1 MMNTKSLGIL
11 LFFLIGSQFHLKAQN
26 SYEIPQDVKRILFI
40 GNSITYSGQYV
51 SYIDAYFTMRYPD
64 RDFEIINVGLP
75 SETVSGLSE
84 KGHANGK
91 FPRPDLH
98 ERLERIIFQVKPDL
112 VLACYGMNDGI
123 YLPFD
128 EGRFQKYKEGILWL
142 NSQIL
147 ESGASVIHITPPIYD
162 WRKGEAYANVLDIY
176 ADWLISNRYTNNW
189 KVIDIHWPMRKY
201 LEDQRLSNDDF
212 YLAKDGVH
220 PNDTGHWIMAQQLL
234 LYLGEG
240 EVSKANGIAEVVS
253 QFHHGEE
260 IWKLVAERQN
270 IMKDAWLTSIGH
282 HRPGMNVGL
291 ALGEALDKTEVLRK
305 QIRNLQKK

>member
-1 MMNTKSLGIL
+1 MNTKFLGIL
-11 LFFLIGSQFHLKAQN
+11 LFFLIGSQFHVKAQN
-26 SYEIPQDVKRILFI
+26 SYEIPQGVKRILFI

-51 SYIDAYFTMRYPD
+51 SYIDAYFTLRYPD

-84 KGHANGK
+84 QGHADGK

-98 ERLERIIFQVKPDL
+98 ERLERIISQVKPDL

-142 NSQIL
+142 NNQVV
-147 ESGASVIHITPPIYD
+147 ESGASIVHMTPPIYD
-162 WRKGEAYANVLDIY
+162 ERMGEAYANVLDIY
-176 ADWLISNRYTNNW
+176 ADWLISKRYTDQW
-189 KVIDIHWPMRKY
+189 EVIDLHWPMKKY
-201 LEDQRLSNDDF
+201 LEDKRLTDNNYF
-212 YLAKDGVH
+212 LAKDGVH

-240 EVSKANGIAEVVS
+240 EVSKANGIEEVVS

-260 IWKLVAERQN
+260 IWKLVEERQKM
-270 IMKDAWLTSIGH
+270 MKDAWLTSIGH
-282 HRPGMNVGL
+282 QRPGMNVGL
-291 ALGEALDKTEVLRK
+291 TLGEALEKKEILRK
-305 QIRNLQKK
+305 EIRNLQRK

>member
-1 MMNTKSLGIL
+1 M
-11 LFFLIGSQFHLKAQN
+11 IGSQFHVKAQN
-26 SYEIPQDVKRILFI
+26 SYEIPQGVKRILFI

-51 SYIDAYFTMRYPD
+51 SYIDAYFTLRYPD

-84 KGHANGK
+84 QGHADGK

-98 ERLERIIFQVKPDL
+98 ERLERIISQVKPDL

-142 NSQIL
+142 NNQVV
-147 ESGASVIHITPPIYD
+147 ESGASIVHMTPPIYD
-162 WRKGEAYANVLDIY
+162 ERMGEAYANVLDIY
-176 ADWLISNRYTNNW
+176 ADWLISKRYTDQW
-189 KVIDIHWPMRKY
+189 EVIDLHWPMKKY
-201 LEDQRLSNDDF
+201 LEDKRLTDNNYF
-212 YLAKDGVH
+212 LAKDGVH

-240 EVSKANGIAEVVS
+240 EVSKANGIEEVVS

-260 IWKLVAERQN
+260 IWKLVEERQKM
-270 IMKDAWLTSIGH
+270 MKDAWLTSIGH
-282 HRPGMNVGL
+282 QRPGMNVGL
-291 ALGEALDKTEVLRK
+291 TLGEALDKKEILRK
-305 QIRNLQKK
+305 EIRNLQRK

>member
-1 MMNTKSLGIL
+1 MNTKFLGIL
-11 LFFLIGSQFHLKAQN
+11 LFFLIGSQFHVKAQN
-26 SYEIPQDVKRILFI
+26 SYEIPQGVKRILFI

-51 SYIDAYFTMRYPD
+51 SYIDAYFTLRYPD

-84 KGHANGK
+84 QGHADGK

-98 ERLERIIFQVKPDL
+98 ERLERIISQVKPDL

-142 NSQIL
+142 NNQVV
-147 ESGASVIHITPPIYD
+147 ESGASIVHMTPPIYD
-162 WRKGEAYANVLDIY
+162 ERMGEAYANVLDIY
-176 ADWLISNRYTNNW
+176 ADWLISKRYTDQW
-189 KVIDIHWPMRKY
+189 EVIDLHWPMKKY
-201 LEDQRLSNDDF
+201 LEDKRLTDNNYF
-212 YLAKDGVH
+212 LAKDGVH

-240 EVSKANGIAEVVS
+240 EVSKANGIEEVVS

-260 IWKLVAERQN
+260 IWKLVEERQKM
-270 IMKDAWLTSIGH
+270 MKDAWLTSIGH
-282 HRPGMNVGL
+282 QRPGMNVGL
-291 ALGEALDKTEVLRK
+291 TLGEALDKKEILRK
-305 QIRNLQKK
+305 EIRNLQRK

>member
-1 MMNTKSLGIL
+1 MV
-11 LFFLIGSQFHLKAQN
+11 GSQFHSKAQN

-51 SYIDAYFTMRYPD
+51 SYVDAYLTLRYPD

-84 KGHANGK
+84 QGHADGK

-98 ERLERIIFQVKPDL
+98 ERLERIISQVKPDL

-128 EGRFQKYKEGILWL
+128 EVRFQKYKEGILWL
-142 NSQIL
+142 NNQVV
-147 ESGASVIHITPPIYD
+147 ESGASIVHMTPPIYD
-162 WRKGEAYANVLDIY
+162 ERMGEAYANVLDIY
-176 ADWLISNRYTNNW
+176 ADWLISKRYTDQW
-189 KVIDIHWPMRKY
+189 EVIDLHWPMKKY
-201 LEDQRLSNDDF
+201 LEDKRLTDNNYF
-212 YLAKDGVH
+212 LAKDGVH

-240 EVSKANGIAEVVS
+240 EVSKANGIEEVVS

-260 IWKLVAERQN
+260 IWKLVEEGQKM
-270 IMKDAWLTSIGH
+270 MKDAWLTSIGH
-282 HRPGMNVGL
+282 QRPGMNVGL
-291 ALGEALDKTEVLRK
+291 TIGEALDKKEILRK
-305 QIRNLQKK
+305 EIRNLQKK

>member
-1 MMNTKSLGIL
+1 MMNTKFLGIL
-11 LFFLIGSQFHLKAQN
+11 LFFLIGSQFQVKAQN
-26 SYEIPQDVKRILFI
+26 SYEIPQGVKRILFI

-51 SYIDAYFTMRYPD
+51 SYIDAYFTLRYPD

-84 KGHANGK
+84 QGHADGK

-98 ERLERIIFQVKPDL
+98 ERLERIISQVKPDL

-142 NSQIL
+142 NNQVV
-147 ESGASVIHITPPIYD
+147 ESGASIVHMTPPIYD
-162 WRKGEAYANVLDIY
+162 ERMGEAYANVLDIY
-176 ADWLISNRYTNNW
+176 ADWLISKRYTDQW
-189 KVIDIHWPMRKY
+189 EVIDLHWPMKKY
-201 LEDQRLSNDDF
+201 LEDKRLTDNNYF
-212 YLAKDGVH
+212 LAKDGVH

-240 EVSKANGIAEVVS
+240 EVSKANGIEEVVS

-260 IWKLVAERQN
+260 IWKLVEERQKM
-270 IMKDAWLTSIGH
+270 MKDAWLTSIGH
-282 HRPGMNVGL
+282 QRPGMNVGL
-291 ALGEALDKTEVLRK
+291 TLGEALDKKEILRK
-305 QIRNLQKK
+305 EIRNLQRK

>member
-1 MMNTKSLGIL
+1 MMNTKFLGIL
-11 LFFLIGSQFHLKAQN
+11 LFFLIGSQFHVKAQN
-26 SYEIPQDVKRILFI
+26 SYEIPQGVKRILFI

-51 SYIDAYFTMRYPD
+51 SYIDAYFTLRYPD

-84 KGHANGK
+84 QGHADGK

-98 ERLERIIFQVKPDL
+98 ERLERIISQVKPDL

-142 NSQIL
+142 NNQVV
-147 ESGASVIHITPPIYD
+147 ESGASIVHMTPPIYD
-162 WRKGEAYANVLDIY
+162 ERMGEAYANVLDIY
-176 ADWLISNRYTNNW
+176 ADWLISKRYTDQW
-189 KVIDIHWPMRKY
+189 EVIDLHWPMKKY
-201 LEDQRLSNDDF
+201 LEDKRLTDNNYF
-212 YLAKDGVH
+212 LAKDGVH

-240 EVSKANGIAEVVS
+240 EVSKANGIEEVVS

-260 IWKLVAERQN
+260 IWKLVEERQKM
-270 IMKDAWLTSIGH
+270 MKDAWLTSIGH
-282 HRPGMNVGL
+282 QRPGMNVGL
-291 ALGEALDKTEVLRK
+291 TLGEALDKKEILRK
-305 QIRNLQKK
+305 EIRNLQRK

>member
-1 MMNTKSLGIL
+1 MMNIKYSFIL
-11 LFFLIGSQFHLKAQN
+11 YFFLILSPFYGNAQN
-26 SYEIPQDVKRILFI
+26 SYEIPQDVERILFL

-51 SYIDAYFTMRYPD
+51 SYVDAYLSLQYPD

-84 KGHANGK
+84 PGHADGK

-98 ERLERIIFQVKPDL
+98 ERLERIISQVKPDL

-128 EGRFQKYKEGILWL
+128 EGRFQKYKEGIHWL

-147 ESGASVIHITPPIYD
+147 ESGASLIHITPPIYD
-162 WRKGEAYANVLDIY
+162 VRKGEAYANVLDIY

-189 KVIDIHWPMRKY
+189 KVVDLHWPMKKF
-201 LEDQRLSNDDF
+201 LEDRRMEDDNF
-212 YLAKDGVH
+212 VLAKDGVH

-234 LYLGEG
+234 LYLGET
-240 EVSKANGIAEVVS
+240 EVSKINGIGEMVS
-253 QFHHGEE
+253 QFKNGEA
-260 IWKLVAERQN
+260 IWKLVGERQKM
-270 IMKDAWLTSIGH
+270 MKDAWLTAIGH
-282 HRPGMNVGL
+282 ERPGMDVGL
-291 ALGEALDKTEVLRK
+291 PMDEAMHKKKIMDRE
-305 QIRNLQKK
+305 IRTLLVN